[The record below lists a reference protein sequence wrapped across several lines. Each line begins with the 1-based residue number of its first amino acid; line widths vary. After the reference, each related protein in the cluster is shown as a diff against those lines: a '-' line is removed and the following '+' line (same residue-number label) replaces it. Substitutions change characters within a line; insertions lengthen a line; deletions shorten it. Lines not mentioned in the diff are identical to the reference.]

1 MEFGVGWG
9 LCSGR
14 FLEVPGFSKHKRL
27 RGSGWKVA
35 GSPFSS
41 VVSGDTDL
49 IALQRQMARRG
60 VIGSDGS
67 HHSITFILKK
77 TQGGWGFLY
86 FTGRETEVP
95 RN

>member
-1 MEFGVGWG
+1 M
-9 LCSGR
+9 
-14 FLEVPGFSKHKRL
+14 
-27 RGSGWKVA
+27 A

-41 VVSGDTDL
+41 VVSGDTDI
-49 IALQRQMARRG
+49 IALQRQMAREG

-77 TQGGWGFLY
+77 TH

-95 RN
+95 RD